1 MDIEGVVGDNL
12 ILDVFGDMANVFF
25 MLCPCLIMFDC

>member
-1 MDIEGVVGDNL
+1 MDIEDVVGDNL

-25 MLCPCLIMFDC
+25 YVMSLFDYV